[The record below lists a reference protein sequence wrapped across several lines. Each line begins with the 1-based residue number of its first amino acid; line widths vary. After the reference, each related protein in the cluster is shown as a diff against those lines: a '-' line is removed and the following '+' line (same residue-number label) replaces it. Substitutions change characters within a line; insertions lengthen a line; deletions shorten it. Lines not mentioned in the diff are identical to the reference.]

1 MGVIDYR
8 WGKVTGGQ
16 PCLPRTKAFAMPDLS
31 NRSRSKRAVSRNDVS
46 RYQVSINY
54 TRSRG
59 SSSRSLS
66 EEGLAPTSGPQPA
79 WNSACRGLFYRP
91 SLWSSVRNDLC
102 RGRRMACRA
111 SFAWQRPGQISI
123 DFDPFVPEVPS
134 LPGPAKSRVPD
145 GRRRRLVPEPP
156 RASRCQLG
164 DRLARTENQSDR
176 SSPRSCDRSA
186 RKGAYKSRAR
196 ACRAAQR

>member
-1 MGVIDYR
+1 MWQGHGRSALLASNEGLRDAGPI
-8 WGKVTGGQ
+8 Q
-16 PCLPRTKAFAMPDLS
+16 PQPLEASRVPGRREPLPRCPSITLVPAAAAPAVFQ
-31 NRSRSKRAVSRNDVS
+31 KRVWPRPLGPSLRG
-46 RYQVSINY
+46 
-54 TRSRG
+54 TRRAAGYST
-59 SSSRSLS
+59 
-66 EEGLAPTSGPQPA
+66 A
-79 WNSACRGLFYRP
+79 P
-91 SLWSSVRNDLC
+91 SLWSSVRKDLC

-134 LPGPAKSRVPD
+134 LLGPAKSRVPD